1 MLQFRGEKVKKC
13 RFLKGFLG
21 IFGKK
26 CAGVVNCNLVIYN
39 KICSKILIFGIKA

>member
-1 MLQFRGEKVKKC
+1 MLQFSREKVKKC
-13 RFLKGFLG
+13 RFPRGFLG

-39 KICSKILIFGIKA
+39 KICSKILIL